1 MMTKEVSTKIVNF
14 MTPVS
19 RVIVIGRGPP
29 DKSCGENASFPLK
42 TFFSTLGHGSD
53 KLNR

>member
-42 TFFSTLGHGSD
+42 SSFLLSGMDQT
-53 KLNR
+53 N